1 MFVFLPYACMMTS
14 CAYFVLSDGFFSYPG
29 FVAVEVIFLST
40 IMTMLML
47 IDAISAVKCKTVGKS
62 KTNKAVK
69 VATGADYESDED
81 EMNLRK
87 KVSKAAKV
95 TRSKANNN
103 AFDMDG
109 DENGKKRKGGGEEF
123 GADDEDYGSEVD
135 SVTELKKENMGLTR
149 KGPRSENSYNS
160 KFSQ

>member
-1 MFVFLPYACMMTS
+1 MMTS
-14 CAYFVLSDGFFSYPG
+14 CVYFVLSDGFFSYPG

-87 KVSKAAKV
+87 EVSKTVKV
-95 TRSKANNN
+95 TRIKANTDKN

-109 DENGKKRKGGGEEF
+109 DENGKKTKGGGEEF
-123 GADDEDYGSEVD
+123 GADGDEYGSELD
-135 SVTELKKENMGLTR
+135 SVTELKK
-149 KGPRSENSYNS
+149 
-160 KFSQ
+160 

>member
-1 MFVFLPYACMMTS
+1 MMTS
-14 CAYFVLSDGFFSYPG
+14 CVYFVLSDGFFSYPG

-81 EMNLRK
+81 EME
-87 KVSKAAKV
+87 V
-95 TRSKANNN
+95 TAIT
-103 AFDMDG
+103 
-109 DENGKKRKGGGEEF
+109 NG
-123 GADDEDYGSEVD
+123 AVLVQPILLS
-135 SVTELKKENMGLTR
+135 
-149 KGPRSENSYNS
+149 
-160 KFSQ
+160 